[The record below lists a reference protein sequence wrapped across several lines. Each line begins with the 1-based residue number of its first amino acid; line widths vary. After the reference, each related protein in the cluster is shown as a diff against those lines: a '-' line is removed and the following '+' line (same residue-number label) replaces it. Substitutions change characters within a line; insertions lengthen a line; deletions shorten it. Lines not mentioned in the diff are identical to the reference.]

1 MSTLI
6 EIKNLEVTIK
16 QEGHRVVRGIDFSL
30 GEGESLILL
39 GQSGCGKT
47 MTCHSIMG
55 LLDYK
60 KFIVSGQ
67 IFYGGRDI
75 LSLAARERR
84 KLYGGEIAFVPQN
97 PMTALDPSMRIGKQM
112 LETLLLHRD
121 MSKKEGKNLVLEAIE
136 NSGLRDCQRV
146 FHSYPFE
153 LSGGM
158 LQRVLIAMVLMVR
171 ARLVIADEPTT
182 ALDVVNRNETISA
195 FAQLRERGTGVLMV
209 THDFAAAVQ
218 LGGKIVIMN
227 DGVIVEEG
235 MVSEILRLPQHSYTK
250 NLIEASVLSP
260 KRRVV

>member
-16 QEGHRVVRGIDFSL
+16 QEGCRVVRGIDFSL

-55 LLDYK
+55 LLDPR

-67 IFYGGRDI
+67 IIYGGRDI
-75 LSLAARERR
+75 LTLTGRERR

-112 LETLLLHRD
+112 LETLLLHRV
-121 MSKKEGKNLVLEAIE
+121 MSKKEGKNVVLEAIE
-136 NSGLRDCQRV
+136 GAGLKDCQRV
-146 FHSYPFE
+146 FYSYPFE

-182 ALDVVNRNETISA
+182 ALDVVNRNETIAA
-195 FAQLRERGTGVLMV
+195 FTQLRERGTGVLMV

-227 DGVIVEEG
+227 EGEIVEEG
-235 MVSEILRLPQHSYTK
+235 AASDILCLPQHSYTK
-250 NLIEASVLSP
+250 NLIEASVLNS
-260 KRRVV
+260 KGRVV